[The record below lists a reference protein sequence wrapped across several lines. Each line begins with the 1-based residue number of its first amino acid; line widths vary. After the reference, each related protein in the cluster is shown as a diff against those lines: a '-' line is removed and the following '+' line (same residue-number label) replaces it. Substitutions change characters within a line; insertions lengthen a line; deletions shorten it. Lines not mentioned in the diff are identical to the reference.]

1 MLRGLRRW
9 WYRLIPT
16 TWLME
21 TRADL
26 WEDKFEAQDKPCCR
40 RVAAE
45 LNSIEE
51 ALSDT
56 WQELR
61 RRGVVR

>member
-1 MLRGLRRW
+1 MLRNLRRW

-21 TRADL
+21 IRADL
-26 WEDKFEAQDKPCCR
+26 WDDKFEAQDKPCCR

-45 LNSIEE
+45 LSAIEE
-51 ALSDT
+51 ALTDT
-56 WQELR
+56 RLELK